1 MDRKV
6 RIKDGDK
13 CIHCHLCQKRCSF
26 LTKYKAD
33 IGDTVKLRELAYH
46 CFLCGIC
53 SQVCP
58 IGIDGRGIIL
68 DMRRTEVEEN
78 NGKCREKGYAM
89 LLAEKKNYIFRNERH
104 MSGRSVLFPGCNF
117 PSFYPKTTR
126 KLIKILKD
134 EADMGVLFDCCGK
147 PVSELG
153 LEEQEGKIIRRL
165 NERLRAADI
174 Q

>member
-89 LLAEKKNYIFRNERH
+89 LLLEKKNYIFRNAISRP
-104 MSGRSVLFPGCNF
+104 F
-117 PSFYPKTTR
+117 
-126 KLIKILKD
+126 
-134 EADMGVLFDCCGK
+134 
-147 PVSELG
+147 
-153 LEEQEGKIIRRL
+153 IRRL
-165 NERLRAADI
+165 PGN
-174 Q
+174 

>member
-46 CFLCGIC
+46 CFLCGMC

-78 NGKCREKGYAM
+78 NGKCREKDMQCCWRKRKIISFG
-89 LLAEKKNYIFRNERH
+89 
-104 MSGRSVLFPGCNF
+104 MSGICQAEVYCFQDAISRPF
-117 PSFYPKTTR
+117 
-126 KLIKILKD
+126 
-134 EADMGVLFDCCGK
+134 
-147 PVSELG
+147 
-153 LEEQEGKIIRRL
+153 IRRL
-165 NERLRAADI
+165 PGN
-174 Q
+174 